1 MFSIHNSKKLN
12 INYIEIVDIHG
23 VLFMQNVPHFTRKQ
37 VLALAQFYDYM
48 NREEN
53 LNEQDIL
60 NKAKDIK
67 DADQLFSLIVSDKN
81 SILRWKGAS
90 RIKRYFQ
97 DTEYWTPTKKNE
109 LYLLIKQLSCN
120 PLKNKDIVAK
130 LADYRGISFPLAS
143 TIAFFFSQQ
152 NCPIIDVRA
161 VETLKKYGYKVI
173 DNYDWNAYFDICYN
187 LKTELGVS
195 FRELDKA
202 LWIYSNVEECIEKY
216 KMLHELGLVPLN
228 W

>member
-1 MFSIHNSKKLN
+1 MSQKPTLGCVEIIDICGVFSMSSNPNLNRKK
-12 INYIEIVDIHG
+12 II
-23 VLFMQNVPHFTRKQ
+23 
-37 VLALAQFYDYM
+37 ALSRFYDFM
-48 NREEN
+48 NEEEN
-53 LNEQDIL
+53 SLEKSIL
-60 NKAKDIK
+60 SKVDTIK
-67 DADQLFSLIVSDKN
+67 DSDQLFNLIVDDDN
-81 SILRWKGAS
+81 SILKWKGAS

-97 DTEYWTPTKKNE
+97 YTDYWTHNKKNE

-161 VETLKKYGYKVI
+161 VETLKKYEYKVI

-187 LKTELGVS
+187 LKMELGIS

-202 LWIYSNVEECIEKY
+202 LWIYSDVEECIEKY
-216 KMLHELGLVPLN
+216 NMLHELGLVPLN
-228 W
+228 CKWG

>member
-1 MFSIHNSKKLN
+1 MSSNPNLNRKK
-12 INYIEIVDIHG
+12 II
-23 VLFMQNVPHFTRKQ
+23 
-37 VLALAQFYDYM
+37 ALSRFYDFM
-48 NREEN
+48 NEEEN
-53 LNEQDIL
+53 SLEKSIL
-60 NKAKDIK
+60 SKVDTIK
-67 DADQLFSLIVSDKN
+67 DSDQLFNLIVDDDN
-81 SILRWKGAS
+81 SILKWKGAS

-97 DTEYWTPTKKNE
+97 YTDYWTHNKKNE

-161 VETLKKYGYKVI
+161 VETLKKYEYKVI

-187 LKTELGVS
+187 LKMELGIS

-202 LWIYSNVEECIEKY
+202 LWIYSDVEECIEKY
-216 KMLHELGLVPLN
+216 NMLHELGLVPLN
-228 W
+228 CKWG